1 MDVMSKVQCH
11 CGIFI
16 CIAVA
21 EIVKKKKIG
30 LQSNLLLNISR
41 G

>member
-16 CIAVA
+16 CIAEA
-21 EIVKKKKIG
+21 EIVKKKNRLAI
-30 LQSNLLLNISR
+30 
-41 G
+41 

>member
-16 CIAVA
+16 CIAEA
-21 EIVKKKKIG
+21 EIVKKNRLAI
-30 LQSNLLLNISR
+30 
-41 G
+41 

>member
-16 CIAVA
+16 YIAEA
-21 EIVKKKKIG
+21 EIVKIR
-30 LQSNLLLNISR
+30 LAI
-41 G
+41 